1 MRDNTQAHQKEL
13 EQLRTRVAEEA
24 ERSSNEK
31 AAAIDEVMQNTATA
45 LRTAKLRLMETTEKA
60 EKEKA
65 RSENLTH
72 DLEVLRAELRYAA

>member
-1 MRDNTQAHQKEL
+1 MLDNTQAHQKEL
-13 EQLRTRVAEEA
+13 DQLRTRVEEA

-45 LRTAKLRLMETTEKA
+45 LRTAKMRLMEATEKA

-72 DLEVLRAELRYAA
+72 DLEVLRAELRYAT

>member
-1 MRDNTQAHQKEL
+1 MLDNTQAHQKEL
-13 EQLRTRVAEEA
+13 DQLRTRVEEA

-31 AAAIDEVMQNTATA
+31 SAAIDEVMQNTATA
-45 LRTAKLRLMETTEKA
+45 LRTAKLRLMEATEKA

-72 DLEVLRAELRYAA
+72 DLEVLRAELRYAT

>member
-1 MRDNTQAHQKEL
+1 
-13 EQLRTRVAEEA
+13 
-24 ERSSNEK
+24 
-31 AAAIDEVMQNTATA
+31 
-45 LRTAKLRLMETTEKA
+45 METTEKA

>member
-1 MRDNTQAHQKEL
+1 MLDNTQAHQKEL

-60 EKEKA
+60 EKEKV

>member
-1 MRDNTQAHQKEL
+1 MLDNTQAHQKEL
-13 EQLRTRVAEEA
+13 DQLRTRVEEA

-45 LRTAKLRLMETTEKA
+45 LRTAKLRLMEATEKA

-65 RSENLTH
+65 RSENLTD
-72 DLEVLRAELRYAA
+72 DLEVLRAELRYAT

>member
-1 MRDNTQAHQKEL
+1 MLDNTQAHQKEL
-13 EQLRTRVAEEA
+13 DQLRTRVEEA

-45 LRTAKLRLMETTEKA
+45 LRTAKLRLMEATEKA

-72 DLEVLRAELRYAA
+72 DLEVLRAELRYAT